1 MNTSPKMYLIYELKK
16 GISKV
21 LTLVERNNQRMDKLI
36 DKEYQNEL
44 AGGCKT
50 GFWGKLGVSP

>member
-21 LTLVERNNQRMDKLI
+21 LKLVERNNQRMDKLI
-36 DKEYQNEL
+36 DKEY
-44 AGGCKT
+44 
-50 GFWGKLGVSP
+50 